1 MLDVRRLRVLQ
12 AVAEH
17 GSFSA
22 AADALSFTQ
31 SAVSQQIAALERET
45 GTTLIQRGPRGI
57 RLTDAGRALLA
68 HTEAVLDRL
77 ADAERELAAIAG
89 LCGGRVRMAS
99 FPSAG
104 ATLVTR
110 AVSVF
115 RERHPDVELSLT
127 EAEPDVSVPLLRRG
141 EVELALGYDYGVT
154 EGVASVDL
162 NDGLSCIQLFDDPL
176 HLVLPAEHRLAGRK
190 SIKLE
195 ELADDPWV
203 GGVRAGHCHE
213 MVLHWC
219 RVAGFKPCVAF
230 ESNDHSVLVGLVA
243 AGVGV
248 ALLSELAIRTVQADV
263 AIRPVAVHAPYRQVL
278 AAVPAEGYRS
288 PAVDAMV
295 EVLESVAGE
304 FRGAGRAAAG
314 GGRLPTSVS

>member
-12 AVAEH
+12 EVAER

-31 SAVSQQIAALERET
+31 SAVSQQIAALEREA

-57 RLTDAGRALLA
+57 RLTDAGRALVA

-115 RERHPDVELSLT
+115 RDRHPDVELSLI
-127 EAEPDVSVPLLRRG
+127 EAEPDESVPLLRRG
-141 EVELALGYDYGVT
+141 EVELALVYDYGLT
-154 EGVASVDL
+154 EGVRSIDL
-162 NDGLSCIQLFDDPL
+162 NEGLSCVHLFDDPL
-176 HLVLPAEHRLAGRK
+176 HLVLPPDHRLAGRK
-190 SIKLE
+190 SVRLE

-219 RVAGFKPCVAF
+219 RTAGFEPCVAF

-243 AGVGV
+243 SGVGV
-248 ALLSELAIRTVQADV
+248 ALLPELAIRTVQADV
-263 AIRPVAVHAPYRQVL
+263 AIRRVGVHAPTRQVL

-288 PAVDAMV
+288 PATDAML
-295 EVLESVAGE
+295 EVLESLAAE
-304 FRGAGRAAAG
+304 FQVPLGSAPR